1 MSSLEDPAEIFRK
14 VACEQQ
20 VSNAGETAFFWE
32 KMPSRTFIVRSQG
45 WASKLQRTGG
55 LSYEGLMQPVTLRW
69 YQFPFI
75 ITKGLGSL
83 ITMPHLLCLCSRN
96 GTTKPGL
103 LLMTWFTD
111 YFKLLRPTTQKKKVP
126 FKILL
131 LTGDVPG
138 HQELSWRWETRSML
152 FTCLVAQHPFCS
164 PWVKG

>member
-1 MSSLEDPAEIFRK
+1 MSSPEDPAEIFRK

-20 VSNAGETAFFWE
+20 VSNAGETAFFW

-83 ITMPHLLCLCSRN
+83 ITLPRLLCLCSRN

-103 LLMTWFTD
+103 LLMTLFTD
-111 YFKLLRPTTQKKKVP
+111 YFKLTVKTYYSGKKGS
-126 FKILL
+126 FQNIAA
-131 LTGDVPG
+131 
-138 HQELSWRWETRSML
+138 HWRCTWSPKSSHGGGKQDQC
-152 FTCLVAQHPFCS
+152 CLHA
-164 PWVKG
+164 W